1 MLLSPQP
8 PLFLSLTIRTFEK
21 IQLIMASLIRFVQSA
36 NTIDSTT
43 DIRVLCDYGNLRF
56 RNETKYTYITTK
68 FNFALLLIIILK

>member
-1 MLLSPQP
+1 
-8 PLFLSLTIRTFEK
+8 
-21 IQLIMASLIRFVQSA
+21 MASLIRFVQSA